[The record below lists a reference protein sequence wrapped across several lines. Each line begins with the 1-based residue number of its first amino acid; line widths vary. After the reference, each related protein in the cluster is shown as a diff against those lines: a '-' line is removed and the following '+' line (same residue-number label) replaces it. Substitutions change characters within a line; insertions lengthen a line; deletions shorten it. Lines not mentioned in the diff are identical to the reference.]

1 MAAKKTSKRPPA
13 NREKSAVFSTR
24 MDPSLRRQVEASAEK
39 NSDGNLS
46 REIDRLLKEALAL
59 HNEKD
64 KNLRAVFYLVSQM
77 ARMMPGW
84 RTDPFIFQAFQVG
97 VFAVLGRL
105 APEGDPVPPENIIR
119 AMTDKGATPE
129 EPSNLAPQDYGFF
142 ISRVI
147 WAMLENMERPPEGVS
162 APFGSWPW
170 AFPQVRE
177 VLKVKPAGQRH
188 REALI
193 AALLKGEPK

>member
-24 MDPSLRRQVEASAEK
+24 MDPGLRRQVEASAAK
-39 NSDGNLS
+39 NNDGNLS
-46 REIDRLLKEALAL
+46 REIDRLLKDALAL

-84 RTDPFIFQAFQVG
+84 RSDPFTFHAFQVG
-97 VFAVLGRL
+97 IFAVLGRL
-105 APEGDPVPPENIIR
+105 APEGDQVPTESAIR
-119 AMTDKGATPE
+119 VMTDAGASPE
-129 EPSNLAPQDYGFF
+129 EVANLTAQDYGFYV
-142 ISRVI
+142 SRII
-147 WAMLENMERPPEGVS
+147 WAMLENMERPPEGVT

-170 AFPQVRE
+170 AFPQIRE
-177 VLKVKPAGQRH
+177 VLKIKSAGQRSK
-188 REALI
+188 EALI
-193 AALLKGEPK
+193 AALLKGDPK